1 MTPIKALP
9 WPPRRSGRLFLSR
22 ACARGAAWRLRRMA
36 AVRACCR
43 RHGLVKNRVC
53 FKFAF
58 GCAFSRAF
66 LAAFAAARLRNAVV
80 RIFES
85 RGADCVLYLH
95 PYYCTRLMQHFPAV
109 GSGFRE
115 EKNSHFRYCFACDFE
130 YCACS
135 VVCSYCSFV
144 VVRRRTR

>member
-22 ACARGAAWRLRRMA
+22 TCARGAAWRLRRMA
-36 AVRACCR
+36 AVRACRR
-43 RHGLVKNRVC
+43 RHGLVKNRVASNSLSAALFRVPFWQHSPQLAC
-53 FKFAF
+53 EMRSFAF
-58 GCAFSRAF
+58 SNR
-66 LAAFAAARLRNAVV
+66 AARIVSYTSTHTA
-80 RIFES
+80 
-85 RGADCVLYLH
+85 
-95 PYYCTRLMQHFPAV
+95 CTRLMQHFPAV

-115 EKNSHFRYCFACDFE
+115 EENSHFRYCFTCDFE

>member
-1 MTPIKALP
+1 M
-9 WPPRRSGRLFLSR
+9 R
-22 ACARGAAWRLRRMA
+22 ACR
-36 AVRACCR
+36 R

-85 RGADCVLYLH
+85 RGADCVLYFH
-95 PYYCTRLMQHFPAV
+95 PYRLHTSDAAFSCGWKWFP
-109 GSGFRE
+109 
-115 EKNSHFRYCFACDFE
+115 
-130 YCACS
+130 
-135 VVCSYCSFV
+135 
-144 VVRRRTR
+144 